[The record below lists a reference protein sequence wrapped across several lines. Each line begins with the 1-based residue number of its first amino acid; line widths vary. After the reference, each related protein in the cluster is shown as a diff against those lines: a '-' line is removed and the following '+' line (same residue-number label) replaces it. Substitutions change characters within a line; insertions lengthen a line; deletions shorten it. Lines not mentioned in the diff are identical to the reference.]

1 MKLTRTPMTT
11 KIHQLESEV
20 HRLNVENK
28 RLKRIL
34 AFEANTLAGELLE
47 GEERLDQAHRDLRS
61 VLNNMPAMIGY
72 WDRNLRNRFGNTA
85 YVEWFGDAAASMTGK
100 HLREV
105 IGEERYQLNLP
116 YIEAA
121 LRGELQEF
129 ERAIPTSDGK
139 QVRHTLAR
147 YIPDISDGEVQGF
160 YAMVS
165 DVTSLKQTET
175 AVREKDEKL
184 NGLYEL
190 SRLGIAM
197 ANMSGRFVEFNAAF
211 CVICGYEAQELKALD
226 YWKLTPEKY
235 AASEAIQLETIR
247 RTGHF
252 GPYEKEYIRK
262 DGSLIPLSLSGV
274 LITGKDDQPYIWC
287 IVEDISERKRA
298 EAEVRESEKSLNEA
312 QTLAQIGSYITDLKT
327 GVWKASPALEQIF
340 GIDSSFV
347 TNIEN
352 WGKLMAPGYEKKML
366 DYYQSVVQGDGK
378 FNMDYEIIRPCDGQ
392 TRWVAALGQFIY
404 DADGTPAFLKG
415 TIQDI
420 TERKLAEQQIR
431 KLAFFDS
438 LTGLPNRRL
447 LMDRLQ
453 HALASSVRR
462 QQYGALILIDL
473 DNFKNINDTL
483 GHKQG
488 DLFLQQ
494 VAQRLEACVRDSDT
508 VSRLGGDEFVV
519 LLEDLGEDALQAASQ
534 AAVVAEKVR
543 LQLSRYYELGYWAH
557 NCTISMGITLF
568 GEHVEEVDDLL
579 IRADLAMY
587 KAKDAGRN
595 TLCFFDPEMQI
606 EITNR
611 VALEKDLHDAIVQ
624 KQFCIFYQPQID
636 GENRIAGAEALL
648 RWQHPTRG
656 WVSPTEFIP
665 KAEKTG
671 LILPLGKWML
681 EAACTQLALWANH
694 PLTAKLTLAVNVS
707 AREFHGED
715 FVDQVLETLKI
726 TGAKAHL
733 LKLELTESLLVAKV
747 EDLIGKMH
755 ALKARGVQFA
765 LDDFGTGYSSLSY
778 LKRLPLDQ
786 LKIDQSFVRDI
797 LIDPDD
803 AVIAKM
809 VITLADS
816 LGLTVIAEG
825 VESQEQRDALA
836 VMGCRSYQG
845 YLFSQPLPAQDF
857 QTLVAGV

>member
-1 MKLTRTPMTT
+1 MTT
-11 KIHQLESEV
+11 KMHQLESEV
-20 HRLNVENK
+20 HRLGVENK
-28 RLKRIL
+28 RLKKIL
-34 AFEANTLAGELLE
+34 KFEASTLAGELLE
-47 GEERLDQAHRDLRS
+47 SEERLDQNSRDLRS
-61 VLNNMPAMIGY
+61 VLNNMPDMIGY
-72 WDRNLRNRFGNTA
+72 WDKHLHNRFGNAA
-85 YVEWFGDAAASMTGK
+85 YAAWFGDAAASMTGK
-100 HLREV
+100 HIREV

-121 LRGELQEF
+121 LRGERQEF
-129 ERAIPTSDGK
+129 ERAIPTPDGK

-147 YIPDISDGEVQGF
+147 YIPDIVDGEVQGF
-160 YAMVS
+160 YTMVS
-165 DVTSLKQTET
+165 DVSSLKHAET
-175 AVREKDEKL
+175 ALREKDEKL
-184 NGLYEL
+184 NGLYES
-190 SRLGIAM
+190 SRLGIAL
-197 ANMSGRFVEFNAAF
+197 ANMSGRFLEFNAAF
-211 CVICGYEAQELKALD
+211 CAICGYEAQELKALD
-226 YWKLTPEKY
+226 YWRLTPEKY
-235 AASEAIQLETIR
+235 AASEALQLETIK

-274 LITGKDDQPYIWC
+274 LITGQDNQPYIWC

-298 EAEVRESEKSLNEA
+298 EAEVRASETDLNEA

-327 GVWKASPALEQIF
+327 GVWQASPALLQIF

-366 DYYQSVVQGDGK
+366 DYYQAVVQGDGK

-392 TRWVAALGQFIY
+392 TRWVAALGRFIY

-462 QQYGALILIDL
+462 RQHGALILIDL
-473 DNFKNINDTL
+473 DHFKNINDTL

-494 VAQRLEACVRDSDT
+494 VAQRLQASVRDSDT
-508 VSRLGGDEFVV
+508 VARLGGDEFVV
-519 LLEDLGEDALQAASQ
+519 LLEDLGVDALQAASQ
-534 AAVVAEKVR
+534 AAAVAEKVR

-557 NCTISMGITLF
+557 NCTSSMGIALF
-568 GEHVEEVDDLL
+568 GEQAEEVDDIL

-587 KAKDAGRN
+587 KAKDGGRN

-606 EITNR
+606 EVTNR
-611 VALEKDLHDAIVQ
+611 VALEKDLHEAILQ
-624 KQFCIFYQPQID
+624 EQFCVFYQTQVD
-636 GENRIAGAEALL
+636 GGNRIVGAEALL

-656 WVSPTEFIP
+656 WVSPAEFIP
-665 KAEKTG
+665 KAEITG
-671 LILPLGKWML
+671 LILPLGQWML
-681 EAACTQLALWANH
+681 EAACTQLALWAAH
-694 PLTAKLTLAVNVS
+694 PLTAELTLAVNVS
-707 AREFHGED
+707 ARQFHDDD
-715 FVDQVLETLKI
+715 FVEQVLETLRR

-755 ALKARGVQFA
+755 ALKARGIQFS

-803 AVIAKM
+803 AAIAKL
-809 VITLADS
+809 VISLADS
-816 LGLTVIAEG
+816 LGLAVIAEG
-825 VESQEQRDALA
+825 VETQAQRDALA
-836 VMGCRSYQG
+836 GIGCHNYQG
-845 YLFSQPLPAQDF
+845 YLFSRPLPAAEFDA
-857 QTLVAGV
+857 LLGR

>member
-1 MKLTRTPMTT
+1 MTT
-11 KIHQLESEV
+11 KMHQLESEV
-20 HRLNVENK
+20 HRLGVENK
-28 RLKRIL
+28 RLKKIL
-34 AFEANTLAGELLE
+34 KFEASTLAGELLE
-47 GEERLDQAHRDLRS
+47 SEERLDQNSRDLRS
-61 VLNNMPAMIGY
+61 VLNNMPDMIGY
-72 WDRNLRNRFGNTA
+72 WDKHLHNRFGNAA
-85 YVEWFGDAAASMTGK
+85 YAAWFGDAAASMTGK
-100 HLREV
+100 HIREV

-121 LRGELQEF
+121 LRGERQEF
-129 ERAIPTSDGK
+129 ERAIPTPDGK

-147 YIPDISDGEVQGF
+147 YIPDIVDGEVQGF
-160 YAMVS
+160 YTMVS
-165 DVTSLKQTET
+165 DVSSLKHAET
-175 AVREKDEKL
+175 ALREKDEKL
-184 NGLYEL
+184 NGLYES
-190 SRLGIAM
+190 SRLGIAL
-197 ANMSGRFVEFNAAF
+197 ANMSGRFLEFNAAF
-211 CVICGYEAQELKALD
+211 CAICGYEAQELKALD
-226 YWKLTPEKY
+226 YWRLTPEKY
-235 AASEAIQLETIR
+235 AASEALQLETIK

-274 LITGKDDQPYIWC
+274 LITGQDNQPYIWC

-298 EAEVRESEKSLNEA
+298 EAEVRASETDLNEA

-327 GVWKASPALEQIF
+327 GVWQASPALLQIF

-366 DYYQSVVQGDGK
+366 DYYQAVVQGDGK

-392 TRWVAALGQFIY
+392 TRWVAALGRFIY

-462 QQYGALILIDL
+462 RQHGALILIDL
-473 DNFKNINDTL
+473 DHFKNINDTL

-494 VAQRLEACVRDSDT
+494 VAQRLQASVRDSDT
-508 VSRLGGDEFVV
+508 VARLGGDEFVV
-519 LLEDLGEDALQAASQ
+519 LLEDLGVDALQAASQ
-534 AAVVAEKVR
+534 AAVVAEKVS

-557 NCTISMGITLF
+557 NCTSSMGIALF
-568 GEHVEEVDDLL
+568 GEQAEEVDDIL

-587 KAKDAGRN
+587 KAKDGGRN

-606 EITNR
+606 EVTNR
-611 VALEKDLHDAIVQ
+611 VALEKDLHEAILQ
-624 KQFCIFYQPQID
+624 KQFCVFYQTQVD
-636 GENRIAGAEALL
+636 GGNRIVGAEALL

-656 WVSPTEFIP
+656 WVSPSEFIP
-665 KAEKTG
+665 KAEITG
-671 LILPLGKWML
+671 LILPLGQWML
-681 EAACTQLALWANH
+681 EAACTQLALWAAH
-694 PLTAKLTLAVNVS
+694 PLTAELTLAVNVS
-707 AREFHGED
+707 ARQFHDDG
-715 FVDQVLETLKI
+715 FVEQVLEALRR

-755 ALKARGVQFA
+755 ALKARGVQFS

-803 AVIAKM
+803 AAIAKL
-809 VITLADS
+809 VISLADS
-816 LGLTVIAEG
+816 LGLAVIAEG
-825 VESQEQRDALA
+825 VETQAQRDALA
-836 VMGCRSYQG
+836 GIGCHNYQG
-845 YLFSQPLPAQDF
+845 YLFSRPLPAADF
-857 QTLVAGV
+857 DALLGR

>member
-1 MKLTRTPMTT
+1 M
-11 KIHQLESEV
+11 
-20 HRLNVENK
+20 
-28 RLKRIL
+28 
-34 AFEANTLAGELLE
+34 AGELLE
-47 GEERLDQAHRDLRS
+47 SEERLDQNSRDLRS
-61 VLNNMPAMIGY
+61 VLNNMPDMIGY
-72 WDRNLRNRFGNTA
+72 WDKHLHNRFGNAA
-85 YVEWFGDAAASMTGK
+85 YAAWFGDAAASMTGK
-100 HLREV
+100 HIREV

-121 LRGELQEF
+121 LRGERQEF
-129 ERAIPTSDGK
+129 ERAIPTPDGK

-147 YIPDISDGEVQGF
+147 YIPDIVDGEVQGF
-160 YAMVS
+160 YTMVS
-165 DVTSLKQTET
+165 DVSSLKHAET
-175 AVREKDEKL
+175 ALREKDEKL
-184 NGLYEL
+184 NGLYES
-190 SRLGIAM
+190 SRLGIAL
-197 ANMSGRFVEFNAAF
+197 ANMSGRFLEFNAAF
-211 CVICGYEAQELKALD
+211 CAICGYEAQELKALD
-226 YWKLTPEKY
+226 YWRLTPEKY
-235 AASEAIQLETIR
+235 AASEALQLETIK

-274 LITGKDDQPYIWC
+274 LITGQDNQPYIWC

-298 EAEVRESEKSLNEA
+298 EAEVRASETDLNEA

-327 GVWKASPALEQIF
+327 GVWQASPALLQIF

-366 DYYQSVVQGDGK
+366 DYYQAVVQGDGK

-392 TRWVAALGQFIY
+392 TRWVAALGRFIY

-462 QQYGALILIDL
+462 RQHGALILIDL
-473 DNFKNINDTL
+473 DHFKNINDTL

-494 VAQRLEACVRDSDT
+494 VAQRLQASVRDSDT
-508 VSRLGGDEFVV
+508 VARLGGDEFVV
-519 LLEDLGEDALQAASQ
+519 LLEDLGVDALQAASQ
-534 AAVVAEKVR
+534 AAAVAEKVR

-557 NCTISMGITLF
+557 NCTSSMGIALF
-568 GEHVEEVDDLL
+568 GEQAEEVDDIL

-587 KAKDAGRN
+587 KAKDGGRN

-606 EITNR
+606 EVTNR
-611 VALEKDLHDAIVQ
+611 VALEKDLHEAILQ
-624 KQFCIFYQPQID
+624 EQFCVFYQTQVD
-636 GENRIAGAEALL
+636 GGNRIVGAEALL

-656 WVSPTEFIP
+656 WVSPAEFIP
-665 KAEKTG
+665 KAEITG
-671 LILPLGKWML
+671 LILPLGQWML
-681 EAACTQLALWANH
+681 EAACTQLALWSAH
-694 PLTAKLTLAVNVS
+694 PLTAELTLAVNVS
-707 AREFHGED
+707 ARQFHDDG
-715 FVDQVLETLKI
+715 FVEQVLEALRR

-755 ALKARGVQFA
+755 ALKARGIQFS

-803 AVIAKM
+803 AAIAKL
-809 VITLADS
+809 VISLADS
-816 LGLTVIAEG
+816 LGLAVIAEG
-825 VESQEQRDALA
+825 VETQAQRDALA
-836 VMGCRSYQG
+836 GIGCHNYQG
-845 YLFSQPLPAQDF
+845 YLFSRPLPAAEFDA
-857 QTLVAGV
+857 LLGR

>member
-1 MKLTRTPMTT
+1 MTT
-11 KIHQLESEV
+11 KMHQLESEV
-20 HRLNVENK
+20 HRLGVENK
-28 RLKRIL
+28 RLKKIL
-34 AFEANTLAGELLE
+34 KFEASTLAGELLE
-47 GEERLDQAHRDLRS
+47 SEERLDQNSRDLRS
-61 VLNNMPAMIGY
+61 VLNNMPDMIGY
-72 WDRNLRNRFGNTA
+72 WDKHLHNRFGNAA
-85 YVEWFGDAAASMTGK
+85 YAAWFGDAAASMTGK
-100 HLREV
+100 HIREV

-121 LRGELQEF
+121 LRGERQEF
-129 ERAIPTSDGK
+129 ERAIPTPDGK

-147 YIPDISDGEVQGF
+147 YIPDIVDGEVQGF
-160 YAMVS
+160 YTMVS
-165 DVTSLKQTET
+165 DVSSLKHAET
-175 AVREKDEKL
+175 ALREKDEKL
-184 NGLYEL
+184 NGLYES
-190 SRLGIAM
+190 SRLGIAL
-197 ANMSGRFVEFNAAF
+197 ANMSGRFLEFNAAF
-211 CVICGYEAQELKALD
+211 CAICGYEAQELKALD
-226 YWKLTPEKY
+226 YWRLTPEKY
-235 AASEAIQLETIR
+235 AASEALQLETIK

-274 LITGKDDQPYIWC
+274 LITGQDNQPYIWC

-298 EAEVRESEKSLNEA
+298 EAEVRASETDLNEA

-327 GVWKASPALEQIF
+327 GVWQASPALLQIF

-366 DYYQSVVQGDGK
+366 DYYQAVVQGDGK

-392 TRWVAALGQFIY
+392 TRWVAALGRFIY

-462 QQYGALILIDL
+462 RQHGALILIDL
-473 DNFKNINDTL
+473 DHFKNINDTL

-494 VAQRLEACVRDSDT
+494 VAQRLQASVRDSDT
-508 VSRLGGDEFVV
+508 VARLGGDEFVV
-519 LLEDLGEDALQAASQ
+519 LLEDLGVDALQAASQ
-534 AAVVAEKVR
+534 AAAVAEKVR

-557 NCTISMGITLF
+557 NCTSSMGIALF
-568 GEHVEEVDDLL
+568 GEQAEEVDDIL

-587 KAKDAGRN
+587 KAKDGGRN

-606 EITNR
+606 EVTNR
-611 VALEKDLHDAIVQ
+611 VALEKDLHEAILQ
-624 KQFCIFYQPQID
+624 EQFCVFYQTQVD
-636 GENRIAGAEALL
+636 GGNRIVGAEALL

-656 WVSPTEFIP
+656 WVSPSEFIP
-665 KAEKTG
+665 KAEITG
-671 LILPLGKWML
+671 LILPLGQWML
-681 EAACTQLALWANH
+681 EAACTQLALWAAH
-694 PLTAKLTLAVNVS
+694 PLTAELTLAVNVS
-707 AREFHGED
+707 ARQFHDDG
-715 FVDQVLETLKI
+715 FVEQVLEALRR

-755 ALKARGVQFA
+755 ALKARGIQFS

-803 AVIAKM
+803 AAIAKL
-809 VITLADS
+809 VISLADS
-816 LGLTVIAEG
+816 LGLAVIAEG
-825 VESQEQRDALA
+825 VETQAQRDALA
-836 VMGCRSYQG
+836 GIGCHNYQG
-845 YLFSQPLPAQDF
+845 YLFSRPLPAADF
-857 QTLVAGV
+857 DALLGR

>member
-1 MKLTRTPMTT
+1 MTT
-11 KIHQLESEV
+11 KMHQLESEV
-20 HRLNVENK
+20 HRLGVENK
-28 RLKRIL
+28 RLKKIL
-34 AFEANTLAGELLE
+34 KFEASTLAGELLE
-47 GEERLDQAHRDLRS
+47 SEERLDQNSRDLRS
-61 VLNNMPAMIGY
+61 VLNNMPDMIGY
-72 WDRNLRNRFGNTA
+72 WDKHLHNRFGNAA
-85 YVEWFGDAAASMTGK
+85 YAAWFGDAAASMTGK
-100 HLREV
+100 HIREV

-121 LRGELQEF
+121 LRGERQEF
-129 ERAIPTSDGK
+129 ERAIPTPDGK

-147 YIPDISDGEVQGF
+147 YIPDIVDGEVQGF
-160 YAMVS
+160 YTMVS
-165 DVTSLKQTET
+165 DVSSLKHAET
-175 AVREKDEKL
+175 ALREKDEKL
-184 NGLYEL
+184 NGLYES
-190 SRLGIAM
+190 SRLGIAL
-197 ANMSGRFVEFNAAF
+197 ANMSGRFLEFNAAF
-211 CVICGYEAQELKALD
+211 CAICGYEAQELKALD
-226 YWKLTPEKY
+226 YWRLTPEKY
-235 AASEAIQLETIR
+235 AASEALQLETIK

-274 LITGKDDQPYIWC
+274 LITGQDNQPYIWC

-298 EAEVRESEKSLNEA
+298 EAEVRASETDLNEA

-327 GVWKASPALEQIF
+327 GVWQASPALLQIF

-366 DYYQSVVQGDGK
+366 DYYQAVVQGDGK

-392 TRWVAALGQFIY
+392 TRWVAALGRFIY

-462 QQYGALILIDL
+462 RQHGALILIDL
-473 DNFKNINDTL
+473 DHFKNINDTL

-494 VAQRLEACVRDSDT
+494 VAQRLQASVRDSDT
-508 VSRLGGDEFVV
+508 VARLGGDEFVV
-519 LLEDLGEDALQAASQ
+519 LLEDLGVDALQAASQ
-534 AAVVAEKVR
+534 AAAVAEKVR

-557 NCTISMGITLF
+557 NCTSSMGIALF
-568 GEHVEEVDDLL
+568 GEQAEEVDDIL

-587 KAKDAGRN
+587 KAKDGGRN

-606 EITNR
+606 EVTNR
-611 VALEKDLHDAIVQ
+611 VALEKDLHEAILQ
-624 KQFCIFYQPQID
+624 EQFCVFCQTQVD
-636 GENRIAGAEALL
+636 GGNRIVGAEALL

-656 WVSPTEFIP
+656 WVSPAEFIP
-665 KAEKTG
+665 KAEITG
-671 LILPLGKWML
+671 LILPLGQWML
-681 EAACTQLALWANH
+681 EAACTQLALWAAH
-694 PLTAKLTLAVNVS
+694 PLTAELTLAVNVS
-707 AREFHGED
+707 ARQFHDDD
-715 FVDQVLETLKI
+715 FVEQVLETLRR

-755 ALKARGVQFA
+755 ALKARGIQFS

-803 AVIAKM
+803 AAIAKL
-809 VITLADS
+809 VISLADS
-816 LGLTVIAEG
+816 LGLAVIAEG
-825 VESQEQRDALA
+825 VETQAQRDALA
-836 VMGCRSYQG
+836 GIGCHNYQG
-845 YLFSQPLPAQDF
+845 YLFSRPLPAAEFDA
-857 QTLVAGV
+857 LLGR